1 VETAT
6 SDNERDLRGRLEQA
20 RERLTVLVRDL
31 RALDDELEQLADD
44 RKRHALV
51 HETCRTLAA
60 LAELGGAPLFWGEEV
75 ADGASRVRLALG
87 RVDAFEKRIGLL
99 EERRQAL
106 LDEVALREQGYELAE
121 YDVLELE
128 REQEQRRL
136 EWVVERELA
145 PLPARQA
152 VMPWS
157 GRGED
162 EQRFRRS
169 LATALF
175 ASAVL
180 AVVVPQIPLPVLER
194 HTVIEVPERLARLL
208 QQPRPLPPPAR
219 PVDAREKPQPTPEE
233 KPRVA
238 KEPVPAPSPQPGQGA
253 GPTSGPTQ
261 GAGSGPKGILAF
273 REQLSGL
280 ARSAPGAKLG
290 LEARISS
297 AADAASGRP
306 ERSLVT
312 SMAAGSNAGVNL
324 ASMSR
329 GGGGGGRQL
338 AGVAVARATSTIGG
352 GGGGGGAPGGG
363 AGTGSG
369 GGPLLGRTDEEI
381 QIVFD
386 RHKAELYRL
395 YNRELRSD
403 PTLEGQIVLRMR
415 IEPDGSVSL
424 CALQTTDM
432 DAPQLAA
439 QVVERVRGFDFG
451 AKDGIAAVTILYPI
465 EFLPAT

>member
-20 RERLTVLVRDL
+20 RERLTVLEREV
-31 RALDDELEQLADD
+31 RALDGELEQLADE

-51 HETCRTLAA
+51 RETCRTLEA
-60 LAELGGAPLFWGEEV
+60 LAELGGAPLFWGEAV
-75 ADGASRVRLALG
+75 ADGAGRVRLALG
-87 RVDAFEKRIGLL
+87 RVDAFEKRVGLL
-99 EERRQAL
+99 EDRRQAL
-106 LDEVALREQGYELAE
+106 LDEIALQEHGYELAE

-145 PLPARQA
+145 PLSPRQA

-180 AVVVPQIPLPVLER
+180 AVVVPQIPLPVPER

-219 PVDAREKPQPTPEE
+219 PVDAREQPQPTPEE

-273 REQLSGL
+273 REQLSGI
-280 ARSAPGAKLG
+280 ARSAPGARLG

-352 GGGGGGAPGGG
+352 GGGGAPGGG

-369 GGPLLGRTDEEI
+369 SGDGPLMGRTDEEI

-395 YNRELRSD
+395 YNRELRTD
-403 PTLEGQIVLRMR
+403 PALQGQIVLRMR

-451 AKDGIAAVTILYPI
+451 AKEGIAAVTILYPI